1 MNIQKR
7 FVLLGSVSVSAVLA
21 LGGAGFV
28 GSRNIHRGIQDVEVL
43 STALYN
49 HMQGDMMHDAIRS
62 DVMSMLLFREP
73 ESFESASKDLDE
85 HIERFLT
92 TMNASRDLD
101 LGEAANA
108 KLKEVLPIVQSYAAE
123 ARKLRE
129 LARGELTDV
138 GTLMAPFDRAFET
151 LEGSNEELGGLIE
164 ARAGEAAQ
172 GQVQAIADCRK
183 SLLFASAGVAAV
195 LLGTITYLSRG
206 IIRSLFILS
215 NQLQMSSA
223 GASSASGQV
232 SSAGTGL
239 AQGAS
244 EQAASLEETN
254 ASLEELA
261 SMTHKNAGTAREALG
276 VAAKTRGAADK
287 GAQAMSR
294 MESAIGDIERSA
306 TETAKIIK
314 VIDEIAFQTNLLAL
328 NAAVE
333 AARAGEA
340 GKGFAVVAEEVRN
353 LAMRSAEAAKNTG
366 SLIESSVQSSRNGV
380 SVAQEVAT
388 VLKEINDAARHVD
401 AMVGEIASAG
411 SQQSSGIEQITST
424 MQQMDKVTQA
434 NAAAAEEL
442 SGQAEEMNGIVR
454 SLNGLADSLCVLIG
468 HGSVAS
474 GGSTKPESVSGSRT
488 AGRSGPG
495 IAKHGRSRG
504 PALKHASSDL
514 SGAHAI
520 PFDGE
525 TGTTFNEFRS
535 AA

>member
-1 MNIQKR
+1 MNIKKR
-7 FVLLGSVSVSAVLA
+7 FVLLGSVSVSAVLV

-62 DVMSMLLFREP
+62 DVMGMLLFREP
-73 ESFESASKDLDE
+73 EGFEAASKDLDE

-92 TMNASRDLD
+92 AMNASRDLD

-108 KLKEVLPIVQSYAAE
+108 KLKEVLPVVEAYAGE
-123 ARKLRE
+123 ARKLRQVAKGE
-129 LARGELTDV
+129 VADAR
-138 GTLMAPFDRAFET
+138 TLMASFDKAFEK
-151 LEGSNEELGGLIE
+151 LEGENEKLGELIE
-164 ARAGEAAQ
+164 ARSGEAAAA
-172 GQVQAIADCRK
+172 QVQAIADSRK
-183 SLLFASAGVAAV
+183 SLLIASAGVAAV
-195 LLGTITYLSRG
+195 LLGTIVYLSRG
-206 IIRSLFILS
+206 MIRSLFSFS
-215 NQLQMSSA
+215 NQLQMSA
-223 GASSASGQV
+223 ANASSAGGQV
-232 SSAGTGL
+232 SSAGMGL

-261 SMTHKNAGTAREALG
+261 SMTHKNAATAREALG

-287 GAQAMSR
+287 GAQAMGR
-294 MESAIGDIERSA
+294 METAIGEIERSA

-353 LAMRSAEAAKNTG
+353 LAMRSAEAAKNTS

-388 VLKEINDAARHVD
+388 VLKEINEAARHVD

-442 SGQAEEMNGIVR
+442 SGQAEEMNGIVQ

-468 HGSVAS
+468 RPGTNAA
-474 GGSTKPESVSGSRT
+474 GSTDSLSTGGSRT
-488 AGRSGPG
+488 A
-495 IAKHGRSRG
+495 SRTRLG
-504 PALKHASSDL
+504 LSKATFAPKQPRVNTSSDVAR
-514 SGAHAI
+514 AHSI

-525 TGTTFNEFRS
+525 DGTTFNEFRS